1 MELQTDKLKL
11 ADIDPDKARRFA
23 QRLHRK
29 KDDIDLLRK
38 ATATD
43 QISPGDDERSIVA
56 RVSTPDRDRDGEVV
70 EPKGIDLTHYNANP
84 VLMWSHDYK
93 KPPIGRALWSR
104 IDNNGLLCKFQF
116 ADTAFA
122 DEVYTLY
129 RDGFLKTFS
138 IGFIP
143 VEFDG
148 KTKTHQRTS
157 LLEVSAVAIPS
168 NPMALIEASA
178 KGLKLCDS
186 LRRDLGVD
194 VQSTTPASDADTN
207 ADTNAADKTASVAE
221 STAKAEM
228 NTETNEGANAE
239 TKIMDAEGNPSV
251 SDIWGAIDRA
261 LNPGAAMETSEPSP
275 WYAVHDVFPV
285 DFPSGHCVFTEYL
298 RGREVNP
305 TYRQDYTFAD
315 GAATLTGERSE
326 VVVTYAD
333 KAPAEPETKEAPA
346 GETVDLAAALAAL
359 NARLDG
365 IESRLAPAP
374 APASPPNAPLPV
386 IDVDIIELEDAPD
399 VLEITDAPAAPITPP
414 KSATPASITEADVLA
429 AIDRLDLQ
437 SIIKQNVDLAL
448 DKLRGRVR

>member
-1 MELQTDKLKL
+1 MDNKTETVKL
-11 ADIDPDKARRFA
+11 ADVDPDKAKKFA

-29 KDDIDLLRK
+29 KDEIEITRK
-38 ATATD
+38 SAIVD
-43 QISPGDDERSIVA
+43 VSDPSDDERTIVA
-56 RVSTPDRDRDGEVV
+56 RVSTPDRDRDGEIV
-70 EPKGIDLTHYNANP
+70 EPKGIDLSNYQANSI
-84 VLMWSHDYK
+84 LLWAHDYK
-93 KPPIGRALWSR
+93 MPPIGRALWSR
-104 IDNNGLLCKFQF
+104 IDSRGLLCKFQF
-116 ADTAFA
+116 AETAFA
-122 DEVYTLY
+122 DEIYTLY

-148 KTKTHQRTS
+148 KTKTHSKVS
-157 LLEVSAVAIPS
+157 LLEVSAVPVPA
-168 NPMALIEASA
+168 NPNALVEASA

-186 LRRDLGVD
+186 LKRDLGLDGGAV
-194 VQSTTPASDADTN
+194 TDT
-207 ADTNAADKTASVAE
+207 AIAVE
-221 STAKAEM
+221 PTAKD
-228 NTETNEGANAE
+228 TTKGANAE